1 MNKIY
6 NSDLK
11 MENILITTGSQQN
24 LDMAG
29 KIFLN
34 PGDVVLMEAPTYLAA
49 INAFKAYECTFKEVP
64 TDDKGMIPEAL
75 EKILETTE
83 NVKL

>member
-34 PGDVVLMEAPTYLAA
+34 PGDVVLMELRPTLLPSS
-49 INAFKAYECTFKEVP
+49 FQGVRMHVQGSP
-64 TDDKGMIPEAL
+64 DR
-75 EKILETTE
+75 
-83 NVKL
+83 